1 MMMNE
6 HTVFVRTEAGQQ
18 ALRDANSELPRSVRT
33 LLFSIDGRSLA
44 GSYVALLPNFG
55 NVYALLDFL
64 HQAGYITEKPPSRR
78 RRAGLPAPAANSF
91 QTSQQH
97 SQPFDPRASAP
108 DSRPSGQ
115 VTSRFAASQ
124 LRGQPADSRP
134 LESRPLESRFSES
147 QQPTLGDA
155 NPVAT
160 RTNPA
165 MGVGGL
171 LRKVFGR
178 KPRVDDGAAR
188 FASASQA
195 FGGSSLQE
203 PFTHP
208 GSAVGGETRQPS
220 FSGGSSFYP
229 TTTAVTE
236 LPPLRPEP
244 EAVQFDLPAAGLTH
258 HLTQQATPRSNEVLH
273 EPDRLQA
280 ARDLMADFLYAYLPA
295 IAHDACLSI
304 NALQTR
310 EQMLASL
317 PDYSQLVSRT
327 GEMGTA
333 HLAQLHA
340 TLGWD

>member
-6 HTVFVRTEAGQQ
+6 HTVFVRTDAGQQ
-18 ALRDANSELPRSVRT
+18 AVRDANSELPRAVRT
-33 LLFSIDGRSLA
+33 LLFSIDGHSTA
-44 GSYVALLPNFG
+44 GSYAALLPNFG

-64 HQAGYITEKPPSRR
+64 HQAGYIAEKRASRR
-78 RRAGLPAPAANSF
+78 FSAN
-91 QTSQQH
+91 
-97 SQPFDPRASAP
+97 
-108 DSRPSGQ
+108 RPSGLP
-115 VTSRFAASQ
+115 TSSFAASE
-124 LRGQPADSRP
+124 LRSQPADSRP
-134 LESRPLESRFSES
+134 LESQFSES
-147 QQPTLGDA
+147 QP
-155 NPVAT
+155 PAT
-160 RTNPA
+160 GESSAAA
-165 MGVGGL
+165 MRPNTHVGVGGL
-171 LRKVFGR
+171 LRKMFGR
-178 KPRVDDGAAR
+178 KPRADDEASR
-188 FASASQA
+188 FASPSQA
-195 FGGSSLQE
+195 FVGSSLQG
-203 PFTHP
+203 PLTYP
-208 GSAVGGETRQPS
+208 GSASAVDNRQPS

-236 LPPLRPEP
+236 LPPLQPEP
-244 EAVQFDLPAAGLTH
+244 EALHFDLPAAGLTH
-258 HLTQQATPRSNEVLH
+258 DLIQESSPTLREPFNEAMNQAQNEH
-273 EPDRLQA
+273 DRVQA